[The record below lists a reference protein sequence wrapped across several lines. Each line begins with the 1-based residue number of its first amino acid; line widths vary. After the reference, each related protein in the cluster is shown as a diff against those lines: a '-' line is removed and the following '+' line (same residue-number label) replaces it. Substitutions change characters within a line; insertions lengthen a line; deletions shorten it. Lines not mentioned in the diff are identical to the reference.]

1 LKIKLEDRKNES
13 KASRPKAKS
22 CELEMFFENYT
33 MKKNLGKAKK
43 QQTLR
48 EDD

>member
-1 LKIKLEDRKNES
+1 M
-13 KASRPKAKS
+13 KAKRADTKAKS